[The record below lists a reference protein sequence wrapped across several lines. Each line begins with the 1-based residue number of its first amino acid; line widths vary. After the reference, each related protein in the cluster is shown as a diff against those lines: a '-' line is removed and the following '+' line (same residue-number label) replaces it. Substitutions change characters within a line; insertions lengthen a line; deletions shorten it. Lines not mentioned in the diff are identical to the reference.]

1 MQFPFFTFS
10 AFSTLFT
17 FFTFFTFFA
26 LVSSTS
32 SVFKTKFIVNG
43 NVPKCANCIY
53 LDKNNLIV
61 EGDPFYLS
69 RCTKFGVAHLV
80 SGDIT
85 YEYADFCRKD
95 DAKCGVQ
102 GKYFSPIGE
111 SKQPEE
117 EYKESKQPH

>member
-1 MQFPFFTFS
+1 MQF
-10 AFSTLFT
+10 L

-32 SVFKTKFIVNG
+32 ADVKSKFIVNG
-43 NVPKCANCIY
+43 NFPKCVNCIY
-53 LDKNNLIV
+53 LDKKNLIV

-85 YEYADFCRKD
+85 YEYADFCRKED
-95 DAKCGVQ
+95 TKCGVQ
-102 GKYFSPIGE
+102 GKYFSPIGSE
-111 SKQPEE
+111 S
-117 EYKESKQPH
+117 KESKESEESKEPKQSQ

>member
-17 FFTFFTFFA
+17 FFTFFA

-32 SVFKTKFIVNG
+32 ADVKSKFIVNG
-43 NVPKCANCIY
+43 NFPKCVNCIY
-53 LDKNNLIV
+53 LDKKNLIV

-85 YEYADFCRKD
+85 YEYADFCRKED
-95 DAKCGVQ
+95 TKCGVQ

-111 SKQPEE
+111 SKESE
-117 EYKESKQPH
+117 ESKQPQ

>member
-17 FFTFFTFFA
+17 FFTFF
-26 LVSSTS
+26 SSTS

-53 LDKNNLIV
+53 FDKNNLIV

-80 SGDIT
+80 SGNIT

-95 DAKCGVQ
+95 DMKCGVQ

-111 SKQPEE
+111 T
-117 EYKESKQPH
+117 KESKQSQ